1 MLQALQITE
10 IIIAVLLIFFIVI
23 QNKNVTLNL
32 SSMGGWMGSVVKRG
46 SEKILHNITIGLSA
60 LFILNSLFLFIIS

>member
-32 SSMGGWMGSVVKRG
+32 SSMGG
-46 SEKILHNITIGLSA
+46 
-60 LFILNSLFLFIIS
+60 